1 MNKFKQTLAAQQA
14 RAQQWWQARSEQER
28 RLLAVGGIFLALVLF
43 YLVLLD
49 PALSGRERLRKE
61 LPQLRQDAA
70 EMQAL
75 AMQASS
81 LNSQPAIAPP
91 PMSKDS
97 LTASL
102 AARSLAAQSIALT
115 GEYAKLQ
122 LKGVSFAGLVDW
134 LDVQRRD
141 YRIAV
146 QEASFTA
153 QSPEGQVDAI
163 LTLHQGQG
171 RP

>member
-1 MNKFKQTLAAQQA
+1 
-14 RAQQWWQARSEQER
+14 
-28 RLLAVGGIFLALVLF
+28 
-43 YLVLLD
+43 
-49 PALSGRERLRKE
+49 
-61 LPQLRQDAA
+61 
-70 EMQAL
+70 
-75 AMQASS
+75 MQASALS
-81 LNSQPAIAPP
+81 SQPAIAPP